1 MAALLD
7 RKPMSNLAVKADRSL
22 SIQEQFSPN
31 RTNTFM
37 ALAPMISAMGEWYVK
52 GRNYM
57 PRYGDSRRD
66 SFLAAYWKQEP
77 ILAGAINTLVKRM
90 KSTGYNIEGGRNNAI
105 RWARKLQAAND
116 DRGWQD
122 FITRWVLDYLTTDLG
137 AIIELGLDAEAR
149 PQALFNIDSLKCSPW
164 PDHDYPIVYSQP
176 SGKIVKL
183 QRRGVIHLSD
193 MTSPREEHL
202 GRGLCAVSRLYRAAE
217 TIIAIYDYEMQ
228 KLGKLPPLAAASIQG
243 ITKQQFIDAWEQYKQ
258 QRENQSLD
266 VFPSIFW
273 IGGDDPNVPITITIT
288 DFASLPE
295 QFERVAMIEA
305 WVKTIA
311 LNLGV
316 DVGELWLIQHVGA
329 TKASQSVQHQ
339 KALGKGT
346 GEIHAMLEM
355 ALNVRVLPADVT
367 FTFDF
372 QDDEQDRQKAEIM
385 LLKINNLIALY
396 TQSSRG
402 PATQGGIEAP
412 FSRSGAG
419 NVTSAA
425 TAQTTGL
432 QDLTPPLIT
441 RDQAIDLGTRWG
453 VFPPGFFG
461 QEVTTIAGMI
471 LKEVGM
477 YNEEDFIVVTHDMK
491 VYRPNLDFRRKQHA
505 ETAKLLLSRL
515 KEAGAEELLAE
526 PEHQAL
532 EYLAEL

>member
-1 MAALLD
+1 MANQAI
-7 RKPMSNLAVKADRSL
+7 KADRSL
-22 SIQEQFSPN
+22 SIQEQFGRN
-31 RTNTFM
+31 NTYTAIGPLF
-37 ALAPMISAMGEWYVK
+37 SSFGHWYSK
-52 GRNYM
+52 GRNAI
-57 PRYGDSRRD
+57 PRYGDSGRD
-66 SFLAAYWKQEP
+66 AVLARVWMQEP
-77 ILAGAINTLVKRM
+77 ILAGAINTIVKRM
-90 KSTGYNIEGGRNNAI
+90 KATGYNIEGGRNNAV
-105 RWARKLQAAND
+105 RWARKLQAVND
-116 DRGWQD
+116 GRGWQD
-122 FITRWVLDYLTTDLG
+122 FIARWVQDYLTTDLG
-137 AIIELGLDAEAR
+137 AIIELGLDSEDR
-149 PQALFNIDSLKCSPW
+149 PQSLYNMDSLKCSPW
-164 PDHDYPIVYSQP
+164 LDHEYPMLYVQP
-176 SGKIVKL
+176 TGRIVKL
-183 QRRGVIHLSD
+183 PRRGVIHLSD
-193 MTSPREEHL
+193 MTSPREELL
-202 GRGLCAVSRLYRAAE
+202 GRGFCAVSRVWRAAE
-217 TIIAIYDYEMQ
+217 TIVAIYDYEMQ

-243 ITKQQFIDAWEQYKQ
+243 ITQQQFIDSWEQYKQ
-258 QRENQSLD
+258 QREKDNLD

-295 QFERVAMIEA
+295 QFERAAMIEM

-372 QDDEQDRQKAEIM
+372 QDDEQDRQRAEI
-385 LLKINNLIALY
+385 LLTKINNLMALY

-402 PATQGGIEAP
+402 PAGQGGIAAP

-419 NVTSAA
+419 QVTEPGAQP
-425 TAQTTGL
+425 QTTGTI
-432 QDLTPPLIT
+432 DITPPLIT

-461 QEVTTIAGMI
+461 QEVTTVAGMI
-471 LKEVGM
+471 LKEAGLLT
-477 YNEEDFIVVTHDMK
+477 EENYVIVTHDMK
-491 VYRPNLDFRRKQHA
+491 VYQPNLEFKRKQHI

-515 KEAGAEELLAE
+515 KEAGAETLLHDNE
-526 PEHQAL
+526 RQAL
-532 EYLAEL
+532 EFLSSF